1 MGSPKFPRK
10 KYTTPFH
17 PWKEDRIKSE
27 RELMKKYGL
36 KNHKEVWKAKTYL
49 GKYRGHAREL
59 LAKMGAKEDPQVK
72 KESDQL
78 LLHLTK
84 MGILSAGSS
93 LDDVLAL
100 ETESVL
106 SRRLQTLV
114 YLKGLS
120 TTPDQSRQ
128 LINHGHIAIG
138 ERKVTIPSYM
148 VIKDEENKIGYTGIS
163 PLNELSHPARPK
175 IDVYKT
181 GVTAVKEE
189 KAEEPPKSKE
199 ASDRKEGKTK
209 EVKKEDIESAKEEK
223 TDVSEKIK
231 EETTKEK
238 PAVEKETTEPKKDL
252 KKSPE
257 SKEASD
263 RKEEKT
269 KEGKKEDIES
279 AKEEKTDASE
289 KITEETT
296 KEKPAVEKETTEPAE
311 QSKSTK
317 QEKPAKEEKPEPPS
331 KAEEE
336 KPVEEKTEP
345 VKKSETGNKNAKE
358 TNKKKGAR

>member
-49 GKYRGHAREL
+49 GKYRGQAREL

-78 LLHLTK
+78 LLHLTR

-120 TTPDQSRQ
+120 TTPDHSRQ

-138 ERKVTIPSYM
+138 ERKVTIPSYI

-175 IDVYKT
+175 TDVYKT

-189 KAEEPPKSKE
+189 KAEEPPESKE

-209 EVKKEDIESAKEEK
+209 EVKKEDIESAKEE
-223 TDVSEKIK
+223 
-231 EETTKEK
+231 TTKEK
-238 PAVEKETTEPKKDL
+238 PV
-252 KKSPE
+252 
-257 SKEASD
+257 
-263 RKEEKT
+263 
-269 KEGKKEDIES
+269 
-279 AKEEKTDASE
+279 
-289 KITEETT
+289 
-296 KEKPAVEKETTEPAE
+296 VEKETTEPAE

-336 KPVEEKTEP
+336 KPAEEKTEP

-358 TNKKKGAR
+358 TNKKKGER

>member
-78 LLHLTK
+78 LLHLTR

-114 YLKGLS
+114 YLKGIS
-120 TTPDQSRQ
+120 TTPDHSRQ

-189 KAEEPPKSKE
+189 KAEEPS
-199 ASDRKEGKTK
+199 
-209 EVKKEDIESAKEEK
+209 
-223 TDVSEKIK
+223 
-231 EETTKEK
+231 
-238 PAVEKETTEPKKDL
+238 
-252 KKSPE
+252 E

-279 AKEEKTDASE
+279 AKEEKTDAGE

-336 KPVEEKTEP
+336 KPAEERTEP

>member
-49 GKYRGHAREL
+49 GKYRGQAREL

-78 LLHLTK
+78 LLHLTR

-120 TTPDQSRQ
+120 TTPDHSRQ

-138 ERKVTIPSYM
+138 ERKVTIPSYI

-175 IDVYKT
+175 TDVYKT

-189 KAEEPPKSKE
+189 KAEEPPESKE

-209 EVKKEDIESAKEEK
+209 EVKKEDIESAK
-223 TDVSEKIK
+223 
-231 EETTKEK
+231 
-238 PAVEKETTEPKKDL
+238 
-252 KKSPE
+252 
-257 SKEASD
+257 
-263 RKEEKT
+263 
-269 KEGKKEDIES
+269 
-279 AKEEKTDASE
+279 
-289 KITEETT
+289 EETT

-317 QEKPAKEEKPEPPS
+317 QEKPAKKEKPEPPS

-336 KPVEEKTEP
+336 KPAEEKTEP

-358 TNKKKGAR
+358 TNKKKGER